1 MLNKEQSKK
10 YEKYLMKKKAELLE
24 YLRRQAVN
32 LGKFTS
38 MGEYL
43 DKLKK
48 EEKLCVEGDA
58 TRLYQSV
65 YAALSRYFDR
75 HRQGDDFLYD
85 SLSIHDTNDAIAY
98 LFGKKLERNKVDIV
112 ELIGQL
118 RDGIAEIG
126 DGEHYMLL
134 ELHRTYLDFLETRI
148 LHIQL
153 LTGHKLIASEDQ
165 FCIKNATINAG
176 GVMIINYQCELEG
189 KIVDKVLWLGARYLS
204 MNDVLLK
211 KNLNKSK
218 MSTLGN
224 IKRRKRKYGKK
235 IQYYYL
241 SRI

>member
-1 MLNKEQSKK
+1 MLNKEQSKE
-10 YEKYLMKKKAELLE
+10 YEKYLMKKKAELLK
-24 YLRRQAVN
+24 YLRRQSVN

-38 MGEYL
+38 MDEYL

-48 EEKLCVEGDA
+48 EEKLCYEGDA

-98 LFGKKLERNKVDIV
+98 LIGKKLERNKVDIV

-134 ELHRTYLDFLETRI
+134 ELHRTYLEFLETKI
-148 LHIQL
+148 LHIQMI
-153 LTGHKLIASEDQ
+153 TGHKLIVSEDD
-165 FCIKNATINAG
+165 FCIKNVTINAAG
-176 GVMIINYQCELEG
+176 IMTINYQCKLEG
-189 KIVDKVLWLGARYLS
+189 EIVDKVLWLGAKYLS
-204 MNDVLLK
+204 MSDALLK
-211 KNLNKSK
+211 KKSK
-218 MSTLGN
+218 QKQNVYTWEH
-224 IKRRKRKYGKK
+224 
-235 IQYYYL
+235 
-241 SRI
+241 

>member
-1 MLNKEQSKK
+1 MLNKEKSKE
-10 YEKYLMKKKAELLE
+10 YEKYLIKKKAELVK
-24 YLRRQAVN
+24 YLREKAVG
-32 LGKFTS
+32 LEKFAS
-38 MGEYL
+38 MDEYL

-65 YAALSRYFDR
+65 YVALARYFDR
-75 HRQGDDFLYD
+75 QGDEFLFD

-126 DGEHYMLL
+126 DGEHYLLL

-165 FCIKNATINAG
+165 FCIKNVTINAG
-176 GVMIINYQCELEG
+176 GIMIINYQCELEG

-204 MNDVLLK
+204 MSDALLK
-211 KNLNKSK
+211 KKSK
-218 MSTLGN
+218 QKQNVNTW
-224 IKRRKRKYGKK
+224 KY
-235 IQYYYL
+235 
-241 SRI
+241 

>member
-1 MLNKEQSKK
+1 MLNKEKSKE
-10 YEKYLMKKKAELLE
+10 YEKYLMKKKAELLK
-24 YLRRQAVN
+24 YLRRQSVN

-38 MGEYL
+38 MDEYL
-43 DKLKK
+43 GELKK
-48 EEKLCVEGDA
+48 EEKLCYEGDA

-65 YAALSRYFDR
+65 YAALARYFDR
-75 HRQGDDFLYD
+75 QGDEFLFD
-85 SLSIHDTNDAIAY
+85 SLSIHNTNDAIAY

-118 RDGIAEIG
+118 DDGSV
-126 DGEHYMLL
+126 DFSDSDHYLL
-134 ELHRTYLDFLETRI
+134 SKLNKSYIKFLENKI

-204 MNDVLLK
+204 MNDALLK
-211 KNLNKSK
+211 KRAKQKQNVN
-218 MSTLGN
+218 TW
-224 IKRRKRKYGKK
+224 KY
-235 IQYYYL
+235 
-241 SRI
+241 

>member
-1 MLNKEQSKK
+1 MLDQEQSKE

-24 YLRRQAVN
+24 YLRRQSVN

-38 MGEYL
+38 MDEYL

-48 EEKLCVEGDA
+48 EEKLCYEGDA

-134 ELHRTYLDFLETRI
+134 ELNKAYIKFLENKI
-148 LHIQL
+148 LHIQMI
-153 LTGHKLIASEDQ
+153 TGHKLIASEDD
-165 FCIKNATINAG
+165 FCIKNVTINAG
-176 GVMIINYQCELEG
+176 GIMIINYQCELEG

-204 MNDVLLK
+204 MSDALLK
-211 KNLNKSK
+211 KKSK
-218 MSTLGN
+218 QKQNVNTW
-224 IKRRKRKYGKK
+224 KY
-235 IQYYYL
+235 
-241 SRI
+241 

>member
-1 MLNKEQSKK
+1 MLNKEKSKE
-10 YEKYLMKKKAELLE
+10 YEKYLIKKKAELLK
-24 YLRRQAVN
+24 YLRRQSVN

-38 MGEYL
+38 MDEYL

-48 EEKLCVEGDA
+48 EEKLCYEGDA

-134 ELHRTYLDFLETRI
+134 ELHRTYLEFLETKI
-148 LHIQL
+148 LHIQMI
-153 LTGHKLIASEDQ
+153 TGHKLIVSEDD
-165 FCIKNATINAG
+165 FCIKNATINVAG
-176 GVMIINYQCELEG
+176 IMIINYQCELEG

-204 MNDVLLK
+204 MSDVLLK
-211 KNLNKSK
+211 KKSK
-218 MSTLGN
+218 QKQNCNTW
-224 IKRRKRKYGKK
+224 KY
-235 IQYYYL
+235 
-241 SRI
+241 

>member
-1 MLNKEQSKK
+1 
-10 YEKYLMKKKAELLE
+10 MKKKAELLK

-32 LGKFTS
+32 LGKFVS
-38 MGEYL
+38 MDEYL

-75 HRQGDDFLYD
+75 QGDEFLFD

-98 LFGKKLERNKVDIV
+98 LFGKKIERNKVDIV

-118 RDGIAEIG
+118 DDGTAEFS
-126 DGEHYMLL
+126 DSDHYLL
-134 ELHRTYLDFLETRI
+134 SKLNKSYIKFLENKI
-148 LHIQL
+148 LHIQMI
-153 LTGHKLIASEDQ
+153 TGHKLIASEDD
-165 FCIKNATINAG
+165 FCIKNATINVAG
-176 GVMIINYQCELEG
+176 IMIINYQCELEG

-211 KNLNKSK
+211 KKSK
-218 MSTLGN
+218 QKQNCNTW
-224 IKRRKRKYGKK
+224 KY
-235 IQYYYL
+235 
-241 SRI
+241 

>member
-1 MLNKEQSKK
+1 MLNQEQSKE
-10 YEKYLMKKKAELLE
+10 YEKYLMKKKAELLK

-32 LGKFTS
+32 LGKFVS
-38 MGEYL
+38 MDEYL

-75 HRQGDDFLYD
+75 QGDEFLFD

-98 LFGKKLERNKVDIV
+98 LFGKKIERNKVDIV

-118 RDGIAEIG
+118 DDGTAEFS
-126 DGEHYMLL
+126 DSDHYLL
-134 ELHRTYLDFLETRI
+134 SKLNKSYIKFLENKI
-148 LHIQL
+148 LHIQMI
-153 LTGHKLIASEDQ
+153 TGHKLIASEDD
-165 FCIKNATINAG
+165 FCIKNATINVAG
-176 GVMIINYQCELEG
+176 IMIINYQCELEG

-211 KNLNKSK
+211 KKSK
-218 MSTLGN
+218 QKQNCNTW
-224 IKRRKRKYGKK
+224 KY
-235 IQYYYL
+235 
-241 SRI
+241 